1 MVSSEPFE
9 QDGGLVD
16 ELGVELV
23 VAKAGEGG
31 V

>member
-1 MVSSEPFE
+1 MVSREAFE

-23 VAKAGEGG
+23 VAKTGKGG
-31 V
+31 M